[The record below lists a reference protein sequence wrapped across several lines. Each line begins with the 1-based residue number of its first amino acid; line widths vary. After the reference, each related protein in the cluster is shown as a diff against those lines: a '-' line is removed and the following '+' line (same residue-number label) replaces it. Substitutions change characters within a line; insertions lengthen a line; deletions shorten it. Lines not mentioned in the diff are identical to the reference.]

1 MAIYMVDSGITQQP
15 TSEPL
20 ENCEIGHDYA
30 GRNLFLYGF
39 FFLCVATAFV
49 VLDFVTLLFLPSAFP
64 GGVGCGIS
72 ICCTGISLFF
82 LIIVVWCGVY
92 RRRHVVCLFWAI
104 FVLLLAWPVRPKF
117 ESYIARKQFAWTE
130 QTILQLVSEIES
142 LRLQMNRLPE
152 NQEELVKLRG
162 EAMPLSGWRTPI
174 EYLKDP
180 NESEYVIKAHYL
192 DYYGDVGYSSRN
204 PDAGVVSFY

>member
-1 MAIYMVDSGITQQP
+1 MVDSGNKQQP
-15 TSEPL
+15 AGEPL

-30 GRNLFLYGF
+30 GRNLFLYGL

-49 VLDFVTLLFLPSAFP
+49 VLDFVTLLFLPSVYL
-64 GGVGCGIS
+64 GCVGCGIS
-72 ICCTGISLFF
+72 IGCAGISLFF

-104 FVLLLAWPVRPKF
+104 FVILLSWLAMPKF
-117 ESYIARKQFAWTE
+117 ESYMARKQSARTE

-162 EAMPLSGWRTPI
+162 KAMPLSGWRTTL
-174 EYLKDP
+174 EYFKDP
-180 NESEYVIKAHYL
+180 NESEYIIRAYTGSYFWGVR
-192 DYYGDVGYSSRN
+192 YSSRN
-204 PDAGVVSFY
+204 PDAGVVPYYY